1 MVCLRRRIYD
11 MIGGLVIRVLSI
23 WTLFGGGILLA
34 MAGYVVVGFS
44 LHACLVTYLLFGTL
58 HPSTRLFGPVQTH
71 CEDGIWLTFDDGPD
85 PKTTPAILDL
95 LDQSNANATFFV
107 IGQKAAAHPELIREI
122 HRRGHQIG
130 NHTWS
135 HPRGT
140 FWCHGPIRTYREIAR
155 CQETLTS
162 ILGESPK
169 VFRAPVG
176 HYNVFVHPVLRHLN
190 LRLIS
195 WSSRGFDGVS
205 SPVGD
210 VMERIKRTLSPGGI
224 VLAHE
229 ATPIAT
235 DVTTGILT
243 LIAKNGWTVAIP
255 DASPKSDNC

>member
-1 MVCLRRRIYD
+1 
-11 MIGGLVIRVLSI
+11 MIGSLAIRSLAI
-23 WTLFGGGILLA
+23 WALFGGGIFLA
-34 MAGYVVVGFS
+34 MAGYLLAGFS
-44 LHACLVTYLLFGTL
+44 LHAFLVTYLLVGTL
-58 HPSTRLFGPVQTH
+58 GPSSRLFGPVQTH
-71 CEDGIWLTFDDGPD
+71 CENGVWLTFDDGPD

-95 LDQSNANATFFV
+95 LDQHNARATFFV
-107 IGQKAAAHPELIREI
+107 IGQKAAAHPDLILEI

-135 HPRGT
+135 HPRGS

-155 CQETLTS
+155 CQETLIS
-162 ILGESPK
+162 ILGASPK

-176 HYNVFVHPVLRHLN
+176 HYNVFVHPVLKHLN
-190 LRLIS
+190 LRLIG
-195 WSSRGFDGVS
+195 WSSRGFDGVN

-210 VMERIKRTLSPGGI
+210 VMKRIQRTLSPGGI

-235 DVTTGILT
+235 EVITGILT
-243 LIAKNGWTVAIP
+243 LAGKNGWTSVIP